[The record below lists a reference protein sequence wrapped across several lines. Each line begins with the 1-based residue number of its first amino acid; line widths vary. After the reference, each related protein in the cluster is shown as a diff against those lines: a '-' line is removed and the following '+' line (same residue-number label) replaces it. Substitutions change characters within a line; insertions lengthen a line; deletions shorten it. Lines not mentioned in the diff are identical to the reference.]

1 MDLND
6 YGTKEE
12 LIGVASTIRKTMFD
26 FWMGKIDKKKFLRV
40 YWEFEGFL
48 LEHGYVEKDKYFKC
62 DLPDTEKFLQ
72 EQYTL
77 EDIRK
82 AIDFNKYQT
91 EYGNIVGGKPDQEI
105 EDFIKSLKPQIANC
119 ESRYEKT
126 KST

>member
-1 MDLND
+1 MDLKD

-12 LIGVASTIRKTMFD
+12 LIRVVSTIRKTMFD
-26 FWMGKIDKKKFLRV
+26 FWMGKIDKKKFLMV

-48 LEHGYVEKDKYFKC
+48 LEHGYVEEDKYFKC

-105 EDFIKSLKPQIANC
+105 EDFIKSLKP
-119 ESRYEKT
+119 
-126 KST
+126 